1 VSQQDTSGST
11 PAPQDRWGTLTMPSP
26 VKPDPRTVRELA
38 QAGMSKR
45 GLIAISD
52 RKTAKSALAGQV
64 EREESPLARVS
75 TVLAVVERAAPWA
88 VGTAAV
94 VFAVALL
101 LTGSLGRSIVLT
113 AAAAGGQFLWI
124 IREWSRDRWAE
135 FKHRD

>member
-1 VSQQDTSGST
+1 VSQQDTSGGT
-11 PAPQDRWGTLTMPSP
+11 PAPRDGWGALNVPRP
-26 VKPDPRTVRELA
+26 AKPDPRTVRELA

-52 RKTAKSALAGQV
+52 RKTATNALAGQV
-64 EREESPLARVS
+64 EREESPLARVR
-75 TVLAVVERAAPWA
+75 VFAVVERAAPWA
-88 VGTAAV
+88 AGTAAV
-94 VFAVALL
+94 VFVVALL

-124 IREWSRDRWAE
+124 IRDWIRDRSAE